1 MMEHFLGGDIFKS
14 GLKRYLNAHLH
25 ANARQDELFAD
36 LTAEALQSPH
46 EVRLNII

>member
-1 MMEHFLGGDIFKS
+1 MMEHFLGATVFKS

-36 LTAEALQSPH
+36 LTAEALQSS
-46 EVRLNII
+46 EQVKLL